1 MCAGSLPAPW
11 GSEARRSSLDA
22 CAVTP
27 VCALCGGANPSQ
39 MNRCAPNPTYAGACT
54 CMYPSVAPESQ
65 RRGLLVRSFPGP
77 TPASSMGSRWS
88 PSADGGAPG
97 GGSQA
102 RLLLQTACATRWPSR
117 PPFASKR
124 PEDKIAPKMTR
135 RAPRSPPRAWAGSAP
150 PARLIV
156 NCGGFRPPCGRSGPA
171 PTSNRTPGPTRGV
184 GHDQTPLRS
193 SALSLHPGRSS
204 DHLLRRCAA
213 EWGGGGAPHLSA
225 RSGPEMSHLRRCA
238 APRAVVLRRAEVRI
252 KGRLPRLH
260 SAP

>member
-1 MCAGSLPAPW
+1 
-11 GSEARRSSLDA
+11 
-22 CAVTP
+22 
-27 VCALCGGANPSQ
+27 
-39 MNRCAPNPTYAGACT
+39 
-54 CMYPSVAPESQ
+54 
-65 RRGLLVRSFPGP
+65 
-77 TPASSMGSRWS
+77 MGSRWS

-184 GHDQTPLRS
+184 GHDQTPLHS
-193 SALSLHPGRSS
+193 SALSQLGHRASG
-204 DHLLRRCAA
+204 HLLLRCAA
-213 EWGGGGAPHLSA
+213 GRGWGGAPHLSA
-225 RSGPEMSHLRRCA
+225 RSGPEMSYLRRCA

-260 SAP
+260 SAPWFELICRRPGRI

>member
-1 MCAGSLPAPW
+1 
-11 GSEARRSSLDA
+11 
-22 CAVTP
+22 
-27 VCALCGGANPSQ
+27 
-39 MNRCAPNPTYAGACT
+39 
-54 CMYPSVAPESQ
+54 
-65 RRGLLVRSFPGP
+65 
-77 TPASSMGSRWS
+77 MGSRWS

-184 GHDQTPLRS
+184 GHDQTPLHS
-193 SALSLHPGRSS
+193 SALSLHPGRTPPSQMRGGVGRGRDAAPQRMVGAGNEPLTAVSS
-204 DHLLRRCAA
+204 PMGGGTNACQSQNKGAITAVAFSRVVRAHLLASAPYLIAERAA
-213 EWGGGGAPHLSA
+213 S
-225 RSGPEMSHLRRCA
+225 
-238 APRAVVLRRAEVRI
+238 V
-252 KGRLPRLH
+252 PRLDPPEPLVH
-260 SAP
+260 PLRP

>member
-1 MCAGSLPAPW
+1 MGCAPSDPADMPPVGWWKPLPDEPVRTEPDLCWSFHLHVSLSCAGIST
-11 GSEARRSSLDA
+11 A
-22 CAVTP
+22 C
-27 VCALCGGANPSQ
+27 
-39 MNRCAPNPTYAGACT
+39 
-54 CMYPSVAPESQ
+54 
-65 RRGLLVRSFPGP
+65 LLVRSFPGP

-184 GHDQTPLRS
+184 GHDQTPLHS
-193 SALSLHPGRSS
+193 SALSLHPGRTS
-204 DHLLRRCAA
+204 DRLLRRCAA
-213 EWGGGGAPHLSA
+213 EWGGGWMLHLGAWL
-225 RSGPEMSHLRRCA
+225 GVEMSHLRRCA

-260 SAP
+260 SAPWFELICRRPGRI